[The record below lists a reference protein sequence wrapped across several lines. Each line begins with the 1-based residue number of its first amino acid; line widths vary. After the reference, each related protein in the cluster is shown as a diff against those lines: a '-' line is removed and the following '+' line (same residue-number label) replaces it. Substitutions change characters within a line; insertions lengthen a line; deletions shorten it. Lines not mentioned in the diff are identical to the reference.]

1 MHVNHGVWHVLRA
14 QNWLLKKEK
23 EREKREDV

>member
-1 MHVNHGVWHVLRA
+1 MHVNHGAKHVLRA